1 MLNGI
6 FKKIIP
12 CPSCGQRSRV
22 PVKPGKVLR
31 ITCPSCNTLFEI
43 KFDSPLNNLRN
54 LNNFR
59 FDNIIDQLKQ
69 FPKLPF
75 QKKLT
80 YIVVLFFAISLL
92 KSCFQTSAPKEFD
105 GARSKKIYEKP
116 AETII
121 NL

>member
-1 MLNGI
+1 MLNSV

-43 KFDSPLNNLRN
+43 KFDSPLNNLSN
-54 LNNFR
+54 LSNFR
-59 FDNIIDQLKQ
+59 FENIIDQLKQ

-80 YIVVLFFAISLL
+80 YILALFFAISLL
-92 KSCFQTSAPKEFD
+92 KSCFQTPAPTEFE
-105 GARSKKIYEKP
+105 GARSKKVYEKP